1 MNFNEIVKYYEEL
14 PFKIKNNPYFQAIE
28 HIVNE
33 DMKELLLEKIIN
45 DFNNKYAAG
54 P

>member
-1 MNFNEIVKYYEEL
+1 MNFNEIIKYYEEL
-14 PFKIKNNPYFQAIE
+14 PYKIKNNPYFQIIE
-28 HIVNE
+28 YIIDK
-33 DMKELLLEKIIN
+33 DMKELLLKEIIN